1 MPDKRT
7 IKRTVSWPVTPALIV
22 FLVLASSAVFL
33 EAAAVGKSGDNA
45 KPAMVAVRKPKS
57 NVIHYVTLKKR
68 RYLYLHEVAAYY
80 NLNYAI
86 SGNAKAHKVILSN
99 LRYGIKLEFTENSP
113 VVLINGTTAALCY
126 PILPY
131 KGAFMLENTDFSEF
145 IDPIMRPARIPRR
158 IIRTIMLD
166 AGHGGTDHG
175 AEAGGVM
182 EKTLNLAMAKR
193 VGAILTKRGYRVL
206 YTRDKD
212 VTMSLAARS
221 AAAKAQNPALF
232 LSIHCNSTQQKSIH
246 GIEVFI
252 ANPAGV
258 PSYGTTT
265 LGQDAPST
273 KYNRTNAL
281 WAYYT
286 QKDLTKATKALE
298 RGVKRK
304 QFYVIRETPTPS
316 MLVEIGFLSNDAER
330 KKLLQ
335 AEYQDKIAVALCDA
349 IDKLTK
355 AVRPPVKPASTAPPA
370 RVPKAGVPRK

>member
-1 MPDKRT
+1 MHDNRT
-7 IKRTVSWPVTPALIV
+7 IKRTTSWPLTPALIV

-33 EAAAVGKSGDNA
+33 QAASASPAATRPAAVATKKSKA
-45 KPAMVAVRKPKS
+45 
-57 NVIHYVTLKKR
+57 NVIHYVTLQKR

-80 NLNYAI
+80 NLSYTI
-86 SGNAKAHKVILSN
+86 SGKTNAHKVTLSN
-99 LRYGIKLEFTENSP
+99 PRWGTKLEFTENS
-113 VVLINGTTAALCY
+113 VAMTINGTTAALCY

-131 KGAFMLENTDFSEF
+131 KGRFMLENTDFSEF
-145 IDPIMRPARIPRR
+145 LDPIMRPARVPRR
-158 IIRTIMLD
+158 IVRTIMLD

-175 AEAGGVM
+175 AEVDGVM
-182 EKTLNLAMAKR
+182 EKTLNLAMVKR

-206 YTRDKD
+206 YTREKD
-212 VTMSLAARS
+212 TTMALSARS
-221 AAAKAQNPALF
+221 AAAKAKQPALF
-232 LSIHCNSTQQKSIH
+232 LSIHCNSTTQKSIN

-258 PSYGTTT
+258 PSYGTKT
-265 LGQDAPST
+265 LGQAAPAT
-273 KYNRTNAL
+273 KYNHINAL

-286 QKDLTKATKALE
+286 QKDLTKATKALD

-304 QFYVIRETPTPS
+304 QFYVVRETPAPS

-355 AVRPPVKPASTAPPA
+355 AVRPPVKPASTAPP
-370 RVPKAGVPRK
+370 KAGTAGKK